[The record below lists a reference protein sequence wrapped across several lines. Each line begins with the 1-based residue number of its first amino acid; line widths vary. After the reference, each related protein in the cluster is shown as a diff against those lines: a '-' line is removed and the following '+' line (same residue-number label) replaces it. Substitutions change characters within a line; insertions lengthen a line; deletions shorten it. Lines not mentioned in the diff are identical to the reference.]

1 MKSIQQRSVLMRASI
16 SPVVRGFI
24 FAGLMLGTLASG
36 VLGSMTML
44 AYSEELFS
52 VDMCLRPAPLVTPH
66 AQDAQHTGSPTG

>member
-1 MKSIQQRSVLMRASI
+1 MKSIQQRSAPMRASM
-16 SPVVRGFI
+16 SQAARGFI

-52 VDMCLRPAPLVTPH
+52 MNLCLRPAPPVSPRD
-66 AQDAQHTGSPTG
+66 QDAQHTGSTTG